1 MAAVLYPV
9 AATFSIFANVASRPV
24 SSSSGELATPRI
36 QMAQPAHVE
45 GEGSLVHQRGSD
57 DEDMILKQ
65 RLHMARHWTLS
76 EFQCFA
82 PLFRHSKLSNKMTQ

>member
-1 MAAVLYPV
+1 MAAVLYYPF

-24 SSSSGELATPRI
+24 SSLRGELAAPRF

-45 GEGSLVHQRGSD
+45 GEGSLVHQSD

-65 RLHMARHWTLS
+65 RLHMACHWTLS
-76 EFQCFA
+76 GFQCFA
-82 PLFRHSKLSNKMTQ
+82 PLFRHSKLSNKTM